1 MNTEKSPFAAIISGE
16 EEGTIVARDDERR
29 FALIVC
35 REPEAEIHWLAVPF
49 EYDYSTEEMKQ
60 QDRNRFLDLVDYA
73 IAETRALSK
82 KYPQLHNGFTVK
94 FHIGSFETI
103 PHAKLHILSTE

>member
-1 MNTEKSPFAAIISGE
+1 MPY
-16 EEGTIVARDDERR
+16 
-29 FALIVC
+29 
-35 REPEAEIHWLAVPF
+35 
-49 EYDYSTEEMKQ
+49 EYDYGIEEMKQ

-73 IAETRALSK
+73 IAQTRVLSEE
-82 KYPQLHNGFTVK
+82 YPQLNNGFTVK